1 MLKYN
6 SLPKKVKEYNNLKV
20 EEISPIMKL
29 NIRGKS
35 NDLLTNGDFNK
46 GSSFFA
52 IVGKISDMIL
62 PTEANTSAFS
72 EKLTSLWL
80 GPDEWMIISNDKQD
94 KNTNTF
100 EIEEFLFNNISKA
113 KLGSVTNVTDQF
125 VIINIS
131 GDKVFDLLSTGCP
144 LNFNEFKTK
153 KGAVAQTLLLQ
164 VDVIFHH
171 KEINSVN
178 IFIRRSFSEHLMS
191 WIDDTASRL

>member
-1 MLKYN
+1 MFKIFSTFILFSTIVFSDCRQMYL
-6 SLPKKVKEYNNLKV
+6 SFHIV
-20 EEISPIMKL
+20 EGAE
-29 NIRGKS
+29 
-35 NDLLTNGDFNK
+35 
-46 GSSFFA
+46 
-52 IVGKISDMIL
+52 V
-62 PTEANTSAFS
+62 AF
-72 EKLTSLWL
+72 E
-80 GPDEWMIISNDKQD
+80 M
-94 KNTNTF
+94 
-100 EIEEFLFNNISKA
+100 EEFLFNNISKA

-191 WIDDTASRL
+191 WIDDAASRF